1 MVIKKFPLVIVSK
14 LISIMLTLMALCYF
28 FILPGYYAM
37 TLIIAILLLSQCI
50 FIYRFIVKTNT
61 ELTRFLDAARNSDF
75 SQHFEFNQL
84 GAGFEELG
92 QTLTDILQQFQ
103 VNRAKQAEEL
113 SHYKAII
120 EHSPVPLISIHAQG
134 KVILWNKSAR
144 RLFGSTPVHL
154 TSDLKQFGE
163 EFFQYICA
171 LRVDER
177 RLVSFN
183 VDDMEQQ
190 LTISATQITI
200 AGKQET
206 LISMQNIQNELDDTQ
221 LQAWQDLSHVLT
233 HEIMNSITPVTSLAK
248 TAGVLLNNMNNK
260 LDNINELGQEEL
272 TELRAELPKVTNAV
286 QTVARRS
293 DGLMEFIGNYRRL
306 TNLPRLNKQTVKIA
320 DLFKQVSSIA
330 TQHWPVKD
338 IQFQSQVTPLLLN
351 ISIDINMV
359 EQILINLLQ
368 NSEQAVENI
377 AKPQVSLQAF
387 LNKRG
392 HIVIEVADNGIGVPR
407 DIEKQIF
414 LPFFTTK
421 HTGSG
426 IGLALTRQV
435 MIAHGGMVKLEHS
448 ALGGALF
455 RLTF

>member
-1 MVIKKFPLVIVSK
+1 MVIKKYPLTIVSK
-14 LISIMLTLMALCYF
+14 LVSIMVTLIALCYF

-293 DGLMEFIGNYRRL
+293 DGLMEFISNYRRL
-306 TNLPRLNKQTVKIA
+306 TNLPRLNKQTVKVA

-330 TQHWPVKD
+330 TQHWSVKD
-338 IQFQSQVTPLLLN
+338 IQFQFQVTPLSLN
-351 ISIDINMV
+351 INIDINMV

-377 AKPQVSLQAF
+377 AKPQISLQAF

-407 DIEKQIF
+407 EIEKQIF

-448 ALGGALF
+448 AVGGALF